1 MSAYTACHLDEIAAE
16 QWPYWAPIRHQFDVR
31 SFGVNA
37 WRGTDGDEVIKRH
50 TESES
55 GQEELFLVLSGRC
68 AFTVDGDEIAAPAG
82 TLVYVSDA
90 SAERVAFAKEEGTV
104 VLSIGATRG
113 TMYEPSGWDTG
124 YLEGG
129 GA

>member
-1 MSAYTACHLDEIAAE
+1 MSGYKAAHLDDIAAG
-16 QWPYWAPIRHQFDVR
+16 QWPYWAPIRHHFDIGA
-31 SFGVNA
+31 FGINA

-68 AFTVDGDEIAAPAG
+68 AFTIGGDEIAAPAG

-90 SAERVAFAKEEGTV
+90 TVERVAFAKEDGTV

-113 TMYEPSGWDTG
+113 TLFEPSGWDTG
-124 YLEGG
+124 YLEG
-129 GA
+129 A